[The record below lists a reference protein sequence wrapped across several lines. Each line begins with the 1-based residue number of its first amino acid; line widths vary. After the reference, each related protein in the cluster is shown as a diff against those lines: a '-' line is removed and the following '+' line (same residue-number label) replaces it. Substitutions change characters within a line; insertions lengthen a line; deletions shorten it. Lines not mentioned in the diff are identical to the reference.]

1 MSIGATLMASLLV
14 VLDRPS
20 TWPLALVTFLLRG
33 GWLVVVAPIVVLPTA
48 GGLANVVAPM
58 VEDIAFG
65 RRTEEVIGLVGVTV
79 LVALVWLIGGGLIAA
94 IAEVEAVRRIA
105 GEPPRDGGTA
115 ADGGPGW
122 PPGGSDPSIGD
133 RGSVGPGWRVLVLRL
148 IALVPLAIALA
159 FGGYRLV
166 TVAYRELTVPSDV
179 ALPVAW
185 RIVSGAADGLALILV
200 TWLFSEAVGALGARR
215 VVQRGEGVRSALRGA
230 LRRIGIVPI
239 RTTLLA
245 IASTVVLIVI
255 MAIGALASGAV
266 WDALRSA
273 LGEGDITLGSVVLVV
288 AFVAVFGGGL
298 VLISLVAAWRVAI
311 WTLEI
316 DPRLAGTFG
325 GGDGT
330 RSGD

>member
-1 MSIGATLMASLLV
+1 MSIGATLMASLLA

-20 TWPLALVTFLLRG
+20 TWPLALVSFLLRG

-48 GGLANVVAPM
+48 GGLANVVAPV

-65 RRTEEVIGLVGVTV
+65 RHTDEVIGVVGVA
-79 LVALVWLIGGGLIAA
+79 ALAAVVWLIGGGLIAA
-94 IAEVEAVRRIA
+94 VAEVEAVRRIA
-105 GEPPRDGGTA
+105 AAPPEHGESPSDGEA
-115 ADGGPGW
+115 P
-122 PPGGSDPSIGD
+122 
-133 RGSVGPGWRVLVLRL
+133 RGSEPSRDEWGSLGPGWRVLVLRL
-148 IALVPLAIALA
+148 VALVPLAIALA
-159 FGGYRLV
+159 FGGFRLV

-179 ALPVAW
+179 ALPVVW
-185 RIVSGAADGLALILV
+185 RIVTGAADGLALIV
-200 TWLFSEAVGALGARR
+200 VAWLFGEAVGALGARH
-215 VVQRGEGVRSALRGA
+215 VVQRGEGVRSSLRGA
-230 LRRIGIVPI
+230 LRRVGHVPI

-245 IASTVVLIVI
+245 VDSAVVLIVI
-255 MAIGALASGAV
+255 VAIAALASGAI

-298 VLISLVAAWRVAI
+298 VLIALVAAWRTAI
-311 WTLEI
+311 WTLET

-325 GGDGT
+325 GVDGT

>member
-1 MSIGATLMASLLV
+1 MASLLA

-48 GGLANVVAPM
+48 GGLANVLAPM

-65 RRTEEVIGLVGVTV
+65 RRTDEVIGLVGVAA
-79 LVALVWLIGGGLIAA
+79 LVAVVWLIGGGLIAA
-94 IAEVEAVRRIA
+94 IAEVEVVRRIA
-105 GEPPRDGGTA
+105 GEPQGDGEPVP
-115 ADGGPGW
+115 DGGPTGGL
-122 PPGGSDPSIGD
+122 PGGGDPLGD
-133 RGSVGPGWRVLVLRL
+133 QRGSVGPGWRVLVLRL
-148 IALVPLAIALA
+148 IALVPLAVALA
-159 FGGYRLV
+159 FGGFRLV

-185 RIVSGAADGLALILV
+185 RIVSGAADGLALIIV
-200 TWLFSEAVGALGARR
+200 AWLFSEAVGALGARG

-230 LRRIGIVPI
+230 LRRVGRMPI

-245 IASTVVLIVI
+245 TASTVVLI
-255 MAIGALASGAV
+255 AIVAIAALASGAI

-288 AFVAVFGGGL
+288 TFVAVFGGGL
-298 VLISLVAAWRVAI
+298 VLIALVAAWRAAI
-311 WTLEI
+311 WTLET

>member
-1 MSIGATLMASLLV
+1 MSIGATLMASLLA

-48 GGLANVVAPM
+48 GGLANIVAPV

-65 RRTEEVIGLVGVTV
+65 RRTDEVIGVVGVAA
-79 LVALVWLIGGGLIAA
+79 LAVAVWLIGGGLIAA
-94 IAEVEAVRRIA
+94 VAEVEAVRRIA
-105 GEPPRDGGTA
+105 GGSPEHGESPSDGEAPRGSEPSRD
-115 ADGGPGW
+115 
-122 PPGGSDPSIGD
+122 D
-133 RGSVGPGWRVLVLRL
+133 RGSLGPGWRVLVLRL
-148 IALVPLAIALA
+148 IALVPLAIALV

-179 ALPVAW
+179 ALPVVW
-185 RIVSGAADGLALILV
+185 RIVSGAADGLALIV
-200 TWLFSEAVGALGARR
+200 VAWLFGEAVGALGARR
-215 VVQRGEGVRSALRGA
+215 VVQRGEGVRSSLRGA
-230 LRRIGIVPI
+230 LRRIGHVPV
-239 RTTLLA
+239 RTMLLA
-245 IASTVVLIVI
+245 VDSTVVLI
-255 MAIGALASGAV
+255 AIVAIAALASGAI
-266 WDALRSA
+266 WDALRSV
-273 LGEGDITLGSVVLVV
+273 LGDGDVTLGSVVLVI

-298 VLISLVAAWRVAI
+298 VLIALVAAWRTAI
-311 WTLEI
+311 WTLET